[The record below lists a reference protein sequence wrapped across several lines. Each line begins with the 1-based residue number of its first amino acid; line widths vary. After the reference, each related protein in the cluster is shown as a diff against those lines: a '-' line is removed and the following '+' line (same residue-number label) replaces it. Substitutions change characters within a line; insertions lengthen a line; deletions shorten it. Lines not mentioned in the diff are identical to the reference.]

1 MSPDDEL
8 AQLEALLKLG
18 TDEAQPQ
25 PSPSA
30 APEQRANGDARKRL
44 ELEARLRRQ
53 IEADQ
58 LTLQQAEVRRANA
71 RYETNPWW
79 E

>member
-8 AQLEALLKLG
+8 AQLEALLV
-18 TDEAQPQ
+18 D
-25 PSPSA
+25 
-30 APEQRANGDARKRL
+30 APEPPPCRPIDLQQRTRDDARRRF
-44 ELEARLRRQ
+44 ELEARLRHQR
-53 IEADQ
+53 EADQ
-58 LTLQQAEVRRANA
+58 LTMQQAKERRDKA